1 MLIYAIAYG
10 DSGAPAFA
18 EDGLA
23 AIYRLVDSLGLNADD
38 YFFADGSGVSHYN
51 LVSAELIVE
60 SLKYIYYKQNDL
72 FDNFYNSLSIAGS
85 DGTLEKRMWD
95 TAAEKNVFA
104 KTGTLRGVSTLSG
117 YVTAKNGNLIAFS
130 ILIQNFVDS
139 YSRARR
145 FQDKICVLLA
155 EYE

>member
-1 MLIYAIAYG
+1 MLINAIAYN

-18 EDGLA
+18 DDGLA
-23 AIYRLVDSLGLNADD
+23 AIYRLVDSLGLDADD
-38 YFFADGSGVSHYN
+38 YYFADGSGVSHYN

-60 SLKYIYYKQNDL
+60 MLKYIYYKRNDL
-72 FDNFYNSLSIAGS
+72 FDNFYNSLSIAGV

-95 TAAEKNVFA
+95 TSAEKKVYA

-117 YVTAKNGNLIAFS
+117 YVTAQNGNLITFS

-139 YSRARR
+139 YSKARR
-145 FQDKICVLLA
+145 IQDKICILLA
-155 EYE
+155 GYD